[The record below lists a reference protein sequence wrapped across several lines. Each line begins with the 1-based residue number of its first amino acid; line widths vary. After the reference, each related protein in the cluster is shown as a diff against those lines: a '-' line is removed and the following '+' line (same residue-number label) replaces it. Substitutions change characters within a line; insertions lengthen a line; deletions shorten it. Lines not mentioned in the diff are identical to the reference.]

1 LNTYKAPGLLEGG
14 IEFTV
19 AVATLD
25 VEPVLHAA
33 RNDSKLSALA
43 PTSTAEPFKKLLRL
57 TEDPKFDSVPIKNL
71 PEKRAGSVEQIFG
84 VTFTLFWARGKHR
97 KSHLSRVSS
106 VFDFN
111 FVRQNQGIVYLN

>member
-1 LNTYKAPGLLEGG
+1 LLEGG

-33 RNDSKLSALA
+33 RNDSKLRALA

-57 TEDPKFDSVPIKNL
+57 TDDPKFDSVPITDL
-71 PEKRAGSVEQIFG
+71 PEKRVAQKRASTDEQTFG
-84 VTFTLFWARGKHR
+84 VTFTLIWPRGKHR
-97 KSHLSRVSS
+97 KCLLSRVSS
-106 VFDFN
+106 VSDFDF
-111 FVRQNQGIVYLN
+111 VRGNQVIVYLN

>member
-1 LNTYKAPGLLEGG
+1 MLEGG

-57 TEDPKFDSVPIKNL
+57 TEDPKLDSVPIKDL
-71 PEKRAGSVEQIFG
+71 PEKRVAVDEQTFG
-84 VTFTLFWARGKHR
+84 VTFTLCWP
-97 KSHLSRVSS
+97 
-106 VFDFN
+106 
-111 FVRQNQGIVYLN
+111 